1 VRSSRFLIFAS
12 LTLLIG
18 YLLSLFILNPG
29 ATSVKS
35 NLSSVLKCDEQ
46 TRTGLPASLY
56 IEGQSCPS
64 VVELVLNLQ
73 RIETKNQ
80 AALVGTLR
88 VWPAG
93 EIGQVSVNA
102 GVSQR
107 SLRITYENLKQSDWL
122 IEPKRLIGSRTL
134 ELSLPNRSAISSYPL
149 DSYKSSW
156 QAQVIDFQTGKPLP
170 TTLTISNRPVYGWQI
185 SVKDVALE
193 SDLAA
198 IKTVNLEGDEKVEW
212 VIERSS
218 STKLSSA
225 LLLLVM
231 MLAAVAAIMLSKSIF
246 LRKRPPTLVAL
257 SWLATSLFAV
267 IEIRGRFPDSP
278 PLGIRVDTFVTYPV
292 ILTLLFL
299 IAAHTYLWVKRDDWN
314 MKNLPDDQITA

>member
-1 VRSSRFLIFAS
+1 MRSSRFLVIIAFAS
-12 LTLLIG
+12 LIG
-18 YLLSLFILNPG
+18 YMIAFFALNPG
-29 ATSVKS
+29 VTTVAS
-35 NLSSVLKCDEQ
+35 NLSSVLKCDEK
-46 TRTGLPASLY
+46 TRISLPQSLY

-64 VVELVLNLQ
+64 VIELVLNLQ

-107 SLRITYENLKQSDWL
+107 SLQVTYENLEESKWF

-134 ELSLPNRSAISSYPL
+134 QLSLPNRSAISSYPF
-149 DSYKSSW
+149 DSYEGSW
-156 QAQVIDFQTGKPLP
+156 QARVIDYQAGKPLP
-170 TTLTISNRPVYGWQI
+170 TLLTVSNRPVYGWQI
-185 SVKDVALE
+185 SIEDVSLENDVK
-193 SDLAA
+193 SQKA
-198 IKTVNLEGDEKVEW
+198 INLDGDEKISWTVQ
-212 VIERSS
+212 RSG
-218 STKLSSA
+218 STKLSVG
-225 LLLLVM
+225 LLVLVM
-231 MLAAVAAIMLSKSIF
+231 LLAAVGATLLSKSIF
-246 LRKRPPTLVAL
+246 LKKRPPTLVAL

-278 PLGIRVDTFVTYPV
+278 PLGIRIDSLVTYPV

-299 IAAHTYLWVKRDDWN
+299 IALHTFLWVKRDDWN
-314 MKNLPDDQITA
+314 MKNFPNEQINL